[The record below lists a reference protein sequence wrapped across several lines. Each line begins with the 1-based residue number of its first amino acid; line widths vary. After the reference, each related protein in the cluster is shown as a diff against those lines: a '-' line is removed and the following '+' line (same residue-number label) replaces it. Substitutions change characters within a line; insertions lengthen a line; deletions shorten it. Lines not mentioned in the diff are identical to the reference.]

1 MKVLFLISDANAHG
15 GTEILAYNLLHELN
29 AKGCGCWLMS
39 RWGYEGK
46 DSRVVAMP
54 RGWQRVYNFVE
65 KFPLNKLCGSCF
77 SDWVLRRQVKKMAKR
92 LGCDWVVSHTYDLIA
107 AMPTKGFKTAQ
118 VFNWSI
124 KGYEEGLRRS
134 IKGNLKSKLKDWMRV
149 LISRVAF
156 EMISKRWHLALA
168 RMDKL
173 VMLSSAAVQEMREYC
188 PGVDYRRLIVIPDPI
203 MAREPAKTVS
213 SLRNKHI
220 AFVGRL
226 SHEKGVMRLL
236 RIWGKVQEKL
246 PEYTLDIY
254 GDGHLRQAMLAEVEK
269 VGGGGEC
276 RLNVVFRG
284 FEKDLEKIY
293 TGSDLLLM
301 TSDTEGFGMVLI
313 EAMYYGVPCVSFDC
327 PVSPKEIIG
336 AAGLTVPC
344 FDEGAYAAEVVKL
357 LDDETRLVACQHKA
371 VARAKDF
378 YIDTVTA
385 LWEREFF
392 VGGGSHAS

>member
-29 AKGCGCWLMS
+29 AKGCECWLMS

-54 RGWQRVYNFVE
+54 KGWQRVYNIVE

-77 SDWVLRRQVKKMAKR
+77 SDWILRRQVKKMAKR

-107 AMPTKGFKTAQ
+107 ALPNKGFKTAQ

-134 IKGNLKSKLKDWMRV
+134 IKGKLKSKLKLKDWIRALMSRIAFAM
-149 LISRVAF
+149 ISR
-156 EMISKRWHLALA
+156 RWHLALA

-188 PGVDYRRLIVIPDPI
+188 PGVDYRRLVVIPDPI
-203 MAREPAKTVS
+203 MAREPAKRVS
-213 SLRNKHI
+213 SLTNKHV

-226 SHEKGVMRLL
+226 SPEKGVMRLL
-236 RIWGKVQEKL
+236 RIWGKVQEKM

-254 GDGHLRQAMLAEVEK
+254 GDGHLKDKLKSRVEVEEWK
-269 VGGGGEC
+269 NSV
-276 RLNVVFRG
+276 RFMG
-284 FEKDLEKIY
+284 FERDLEKIY
-293 TGSDLLLM
+293 TGCDLLLM

-344 FDEGAYAAEVVKL
+344 FDEDAYAAEVVKL
-357 LDDETRLVACQHKA
+357 LGDETRLVACHCA
-371 VARAKDF
+371 AIVRAQNF
-378 YIDTVTA
+378 YIEKIIKRWVC
-385 LWEREFF
+385 EFF
-392 VGGGSHAS
+392 DGGSYAA

>member
-1 MKVLFLISDANAHG
+1 
-15 GTEILAYNLLHELN
+15 
-29 AKGCGCWLMS
+29 MS
-39 RWGYEGK
+39 RRGYGGK
-46 DSRVVAMP
+46 DSRVVAMSK
-54 RGWQRVYNFVE
+54 GWQRVYDFVE

-134 IKGNLKSKLKDWMRV
+134 IKGKLKSKLKDWMRV
-149 LISRVAF
+149 LTSRIAF
-156 EMISKRWHLALA
+156 EMISRRWHLALA

-213 SLRNKHI
+213 SLENKHV

-236 RIWGKVQEKL
+236 RIWGKVQEKMS
-246 PEYTLDIY
+246 EYTLDIY
-254 GDGHLRQAMLAEVEK
+254 GDGHLRDELKSRVEVEEWK
-269 VGGGGEC
+269 NSV
-276 RLNVVFRG
+276 RFMG
-284 FEKDLEKIY
+284 FERDLEKIY
-293 TGSDLLLM
+293 TGCDLLLM

-336 AAGLTVPC
+336 AAGVTVPC
-344 FDEGAYAAEVVKL
+344 FDEDAYAAEVVKL
-357 LDDETRLVACQHKA
+357 LGDETRLVACQCAA
-371 VARAKDF
+371 VVRAQDF
-378 YIDTVTA
+378 YIEKIINRWVC
-385 LWEREFF
+385 EFF
-392 VGGGSHAS
+392 DGGSYAT

>member
-29 AKGCGCWLMS
+29 AKGCECWLMS
-39 RWGYEGK
+39 RWGYGGK
-46 DSRVVAMP
+46 DSRVVAMSK
-54 RGWQRVYNFVE
+54 GWQRVYDFVE
-65 KFPLNKLCGSCF
+65 KFPLNKLCGLCF
-77 SDWVLRRQVKKMAKR
+77 SDWILRRQICKMAAR

-107 AMPTKGFKTAQ
+107 AIPSNGFKTAQ

-134 IKGNLKSKLKDWMRV
+134 IKSKSKTVKGWM
-149 LISRVAF
+149 SRVAF

-188 PGVDYRRLIVIPDPI
+188 PGVDFRRLIVIPDPI

-293 TGSDLLLM
+293 TGCDLLLM

-336 AAGLTVPC
+336 AAGVTVPC
-344 FDEGAYAAEVVKL
+344 FDEDAYAAEVVKL
-357 LDDETRLVACQHKA
+357 LGDETRLVACQCVA
-371 VARAKDF
+371 VVRAQDF
-378 YIDTVTA
+378 YIEKIINRWVC
-385 LWEREFF
+385 EFF
-392 VGGGSHAS
+392 DGGSYAA

>member
-29 AKGCGCWLMS
+29 AKGCECWLMS
-39 RWGYEGK
+39 RRGYGGK
-46 DSRVVAMP
+46 DSRVVAMSK
-54 RGWQRVYNFVE
+54 GWQRVYDFVE

-134 IKGNLKSKLKDWMRV
+134 IKGKLKSKLKDWMRV
-149 LISRVAF
+149 LTSRIAF
-156 EMISKRWHLALA
+156 EMISRRWHLALA

-213 SLRNKHI
+213 SLENKHV

-236 RIWGKVQEKL
+236 RIWGKVQEKMS
-246 PEYTLDIY
+246 EYTLDIY
-254 GDGHLRQAMLAEVEK
+254 GDGHLRDELKSRVEVEEWK
-269 VGGGGEC
+269 NSV
-276 RLNVVFRG
+276 RFMG
-284 FEKDLEKIY
+284 FERDLEKIY
-293 TGSDLLLM
+293 TGCDLLLM

-336 AAGLTVPC
+336 AAGVTVPC
-344 FDEGAYAAEVVKL
+344 FDEDAYAAEVVKL
-357 LDDETRLVACQHKA
+357 LGDETRLVACQCAA
-371 VARAKDF
+371 VVRAQDF
-378 YIDTVTA
+378 YIEKIINRWVC
-385 LWEREFF
+385 EFF
-392 VGGGSHAS
+392 DGGSYAT

>member
-1 MKVLFLISDANAHG
+1 MYGVRVVGVLFLISNANLHG

-29 AKGCGCWLMS
+29 AKGCECWLMS

-54 RGWQRVYNFVE
+54 KGWQRVYNCVE

-77 SDWVLRRQVKKMAKR
+77 SDWILRRQIQKVAVR
-92 LGCDWVVSHTYDLIA
+92 LGCDWIVSHTYDLVA
-107 AMPTKGFKTAQ
+107 ALPTSGYKTVQ

-134 IKGNLKSKLKDWMRV
+134 IKLKSFKGWM
-149 LISRVAF
+149 SRMAF
-156 EMISKRWHLALA
+156 ETLSRRWHFALA

-188 PGVDYRRLIVIPDPI
+188 PSVDYRRLVVIPDPI
-203 MAREPAKTVS
+203 MAREPAKKVS
-213 SLRNKHI
+213 SLENKHV

-226 SHEKGVMRLL
+226 SQEKGVIRLL
-236 RIWGKVQEKL
+236 RIWAKVQERL
-246 PEYTLDIY
+246 PEYTLDIW
-254 GDGHLRQAMLAEVEK
+254 GDGHMRQAMLAEVEK
-269 VGGGGEC
+269 VGGGGEG

-313 EAMYYGVPCVSFDC
+313 EAMYYGVPCISFDC

-344 FDEGAYAAEVVKL
+344 FDEDAYAAEVVKL
-357 LDDETRLVACQHKA
+357 LKDELRLAACQCAA
-371 VARAKDF
+371 VDRAKDF
-378 YIDTVTA
+378 YIDSVTA

-392 VGGGSHAS
+392 VGGGGG